1 MVLTGTQVHSVYLLT
16 GFVMRKQTVQTAVM
30 RYAAVGVYLFIYLL
44 GRQKSNISSVSAPS
58 TDFLRR

>member
-30 RYAAVGVYLFIYLL
+30 RYAAVDIYFFILLL
-44 GRQKSNISSVSAPS
+44 GRQKSYIRSVSAPS
-58 TDFLRR
+58 PDF